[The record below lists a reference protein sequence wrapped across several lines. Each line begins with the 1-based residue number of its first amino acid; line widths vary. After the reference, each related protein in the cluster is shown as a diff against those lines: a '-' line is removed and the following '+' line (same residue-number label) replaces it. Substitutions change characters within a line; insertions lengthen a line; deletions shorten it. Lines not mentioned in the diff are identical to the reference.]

1 MNGWLKGLV
10 SKKDRWKNGQK
21 EERREGGRAE
31 GRKEGR
37 KAGSLTLRK
46 AKQELELT
54 EISQDSRD
62 PI

>member
-1 MNGWLKGLV
+1 MV